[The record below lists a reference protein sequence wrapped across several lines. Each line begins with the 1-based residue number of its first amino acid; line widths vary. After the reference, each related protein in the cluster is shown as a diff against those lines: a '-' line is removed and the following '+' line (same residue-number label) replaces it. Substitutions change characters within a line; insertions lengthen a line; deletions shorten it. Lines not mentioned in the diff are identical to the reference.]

1 MRIEDARGWMGRTIG
16 DCWRIDDVVGRG
28 GTSIVYSATNID
40 DDSRVA
46 LKVLHPKLAG
56 NPGIVKIFLAEAK
69 LGQQV
74 KHPGIVRVL
83 DEGTTHDG
91 EFFLVME
98 LLAGQT
104 LEELRQARGGRVPLD
119 EVMRIGHALM
129 DCLIAVHESGV
140 VHRDLK
146 PSNVFV
152 LEGGGVKLLDFGVA
166 KVQGNTADAAQN
178 VVGTPSF
185 MPPEQALG
193 LTSKVDEQSDVWSLG
208 AMLFQCLSGQP
219 VHVGKHLDA
228 VMLASASTR
237 PRSLSDAAPEL
248 SKAVI
253 AVVDGALA
261 YRKADRWSD
270 IATMRRAWLEAHP
283 HWLPTLPPPSFT
295 ADPEF
300 IDNDLLVPT
309 GKGTGMFDPR
319 EFLKDDILRME
330 LAPIR
335 PKIATLAEEDV
346 QVAEA
351 ETKQVKSPAT
361 PTTPLEP
368 VAPVAVLAPP
378 KRKVSRFVL
387 IAGAALF
394 LAVTAASAAVVAREQ
409 STSRR

>member
-1 MRIEDARGWMGRTIG
+1 MRIEDARGWIGRTIG
-16 DCWRIDDVVGRG
+16 DCWRIDDVIGRG
-28 GTSIVYSATNID
+28 GTSIVYGATNID

-46 LKVLHPKLAG
+46 LKVLHPKLASD
-56 NPGIVKIFLAEAK
+56 PGIVKIFLAEAK
-69 LGQQV
+69 LGQTV

-104 LEELRQARGGRVPLD
+104 LEELRQARGGRVPID
-119 EVMRIGHALM
+119 EMMRIGHALM
-129 DCLIAVHESGV
+129 DCLIAVHAGGV

-166 KVQGNTADAAQN
+166 KVAGRTADAAQS

-219 VHVGKHLDA
+219 VHTGKHLDA

-237 PRSLSDAAPEL
+237 PRSLADAAPEL
-248 SKAVI
+248 FRGVI
-253 AVVDGALA
+253 AVVDRALS

-270 IATMRRAWLEAHP
+270 IAAMREAWLEAHP
-283 HWLPTLPPPSFT
+283 HWLPTLPPPSFS

-300 IDNDLLVPT
+300 LDNGLLVPA

-319 EFLKDDILRME
+319 EILKELRAE
-330 LAPIR
+330 PAPAR
-335 PKIATLAEEDV
+335 PRIATLADDDV
-346 QVAEA
+346 LVAEA
-351 ETKQVKSPAT
+351 ETKSVKSPTPAT
-361 PTTPLEP
+361 AIEII
-368 VAPVAVLAPP
+368 APISPAP
-378 KRKVSRFVL
+378 KRKLSRFVL
-387 IAGAALF
+387 IAGAAFF
-394 LAVTAASAAVVAREQ
+394 LAVTAVSAAVVVRDQ